1 MKIEIVCRLPGGC
14 FLPLSSYDRESLSS
28 QPCAGHRVGSRT
40 RTGLDLRADPVQ
52 SRVDPV
58 QRACTGSPRRCT
70 GSAREPGP
78 VWICEQTLWPAQGRL
93 DKESQSFRHLV
104 WKFIDK
110 GMHFLISDI
119 LLFWHFLWHSTSA
132 ILSIIFSNIFSSI
145 LFQTSIWYF
154 LKLYAI
160 LSAIHDFY
168 QT

>member
-1 MKIEIVCRLPGGC
+1 MLYLPLLFTPCLGRLSCSWKRFNESAMKIEIVCRLPGGC

-28 QPCAGHRVGSRT
+28 QPCAGH
-40 RTGLDLRADPVQ
+40 
-52 SRVDPV
+52 
-58 QRACTGSPRRCT
+58 

-154 LKLYAI
+154 FKLYAI
-160 LSAIHDFY
+160 LSAIHDFC

>member
-40 RTGLDLRADPVQ
+40 RTGLDLRADPVA
-52 SRVDPV
+52 S
-58 QRACTGSPRRCT
+58 
-70 GSAREPGP
+70 
-78 VWICEQTLWPAQGRL
+78 PAQGRL

-160 LSAIHDFY
+160 LSAIHDFC